1 MSKDKVILGF
11 ETSCDETAIAIMRG
25 EELLVNTISSQVD
38 IHEKF
43 GGVVPEVAS
52 RAHAEMIRNI
62 FHSSLNS
69 ANLQISDIDS
79 VATTDGPGLV
89 GSLVVGYNF
98 AKSIAWSIDKPLY
111 TVDHMVGHLAA
122 PLIENPNMEPPFL
135 TLLVSGGHTQ
145 IVLVE
150 KWGDYKLMGTTIDD
164 AAGEAFDKVARI
176 MGLGFP
182 GGPVIDSEAKN
193 GKADEIIFPRGLSQN
208 FDIQKHR
215 YDFSFSGLKTAV
227 LRYLEQTPN
236 YKKADVAASFQ
247 EAVVDVLLT
256 KSLAACQESG
266 IDNLVIAGGVAA
278 NSRLRQLAIARCQA
292 AKVELSIPP
301 ANLCTDNG
309 AMVAALG
316 SLAINEGLAPSQLG
330 ISADSAAE
338 ISRVIF

>member
-164 AAGEAFDKVARI
+164 AAGEAFDKLYRFC
-176 MGLGFP
+176 GFGFP
-182 GGPVIDSEAKN
+182 GGPAIQRIAESGNPSKIN
-193 GKADEIIFPRGLSQN
+193 LPRPKT
-208 FDIQKHR
+208 KHE
-215 YDFSFSGLKTAV
+215 YNYSFSGLKTAATNF
-227 LRYLEQTPN
+227 LKN
-236 YKKADVAASFQ
+236 I
-247 EAVVDVLLT
+247 
-256 KSLAACQESG
+256 SG
-266 IDNLVIAGGVAA
+266 GGGVMA
-278 NSRLRQLAIARCQA
+278 NSRLREKMNILANDNNLEIFLPSPR
-292 AKVELSIPP
+292 LS
-301 ANLCTDNG
+301 TDNA
-309 AMVAALG
+309 AMICVAAQNDLITNDLKENDVRL
-316 SLAINEGLAPSQLG
+316 SSI
-330 ISADSAAE
+330 IK
-338 ISRVIF
+338 

>member
-164 AAGEAFDKVARI
+164 AAGEAFDKLSRFC
-176 MGLGFP
+176 GFGFP
-182 GGPVIDSEAKN
+182 GGPAIQRIAESGNPSKIN
-193 GKADEIIFPRGLSQN
+193 LPRPKT
-208 FDIQKHR
+208 KHE
-215 YDFSFSGLKTAV
+215 YNYSFSGLKTAATNF
-227 LRYLEQTPN
+227 LKNIDPEDKITR
-236 YKKADVAASFQ
+236 ADFAASYQ
-247 EAVVDVLLT
+247 EAIVDSLMINFT
-256 KSLAACQESG
+256 KAVKETDVKNISG
-266 IDNLVIAGGVAA
+266 GGGVMA
-278 NSRLRQLAIARCQA
+278 NSRLREKMNILANDHNLEIFLPSPKLSTDNAAMICVA
-292 AKVELSIPP
+292 AKNDLITNDLKENDVRLSSI
-301 ANLCTDNG
+301 
-309 AMVAALG
+309 
-316 SLAINEGLAPSQLG
+316 IK
-330 ISADSAAE
+330 
-338 ISRVIF
+338 